1 MQIMTEANIP
11 RCFIFVHNQL
21 AYCVPFNIF
30 SLSNE
35 LEVSMSLAPS
45 LVWRSK
51 VGGTIRLMVGDTN
64 IRYLAE
70 LNGSRVYCDDYAT
83 AAAHLD
89 YWSKQQLHCWGRR

>member
-1 MQIMTEANIP
+1 
-11 RCFIFVHNQL
+11 
-21 AYCVPFNIF
+21 
-30 SLSNE
+30 
-35 LEVSMSLAPS
+35 MSLAPS

-89 YWSKQQLHCWGRR
+89 YWSKQQ